1 MTTTKRTRKAP
12 TKVATVTVTRP
23 EPTLKVSDYM
33 TDIKARWAVHQ
44 FEWNAFVKDV
54 KKGYDFILPFYK
66 KSIDYSVNLYRRFR
80 SQPAQ

>member
-23 EPTLKVSDYM
+23 EPTLKVSDYV

-44 FEWNAFVKDV
+44 YEWKAFVQDV

-66 KSIDYSVNLYRRFR
+66 KSIEFCVSQYRRF
-80 SQPAQ
+80 QPAQ